1 MAISKAAQLSA
12 QPRVVVVGAGFAG
25 LAAAQALAAEP
36 VDITV
41 IDRKNYH
48 VFQPLLY
55 QVATTLLS
63 PGQIA
68 GPIRGMLRRYPN
80 VDVLLG
86 EVTGIDLEARTVQL
100 DGAQLAYDYL
110 VLAAGAR
117 HSYFDHPEWEP
128 LAPGLKTVEDAL
140 EIRRRVLLALEI
152 AERQGLTAS
161 DGPAGSPPPAFVVV
175 GGGPTAGRPSR
186 RAYFRR
192 RTH

>member
-1 MAISKAAQLSA
+1 MAISKAAQLSV

-68 GPIRGMLRRYPN
+68 GPIRGMLRRYR
-80 VDVLLG
+80 
-86 EVTGIDLEARTVQL
+86 TSMSCSAR
-100 DGAQLAYDYL
+100 
-110 VLAAGAR
+110 
-117 HSYFDHPEWEP
+117 
-128 LAPGLKTVEDAL
+128 
-140 EIRRRVLLALEI
+140 
-152 AERQGLTAS
+152 
-161 DGPAGSPPPAFVVV
+161 
-175 GGGPTAGRPSR
+175 
-186 RAYFRR
+186 
-192 RTH
+192 